1 MNSKIIVNGLTPVKS
16 VDKNNAYEVSV
27 WNRTYTISESP
38 FFSSILTAGQE
49 VLASPI
55 RLGGRSFNKDI
66 VWENFENY
74 EMTEGNDKEIT
85 FVQATKF
92 RELILNTSFTVCYD
106 GLVKCNVKLT
116 PEGYHRGRIYGRTTT
131 QEELMVLDKLYLEI
145 PFKKEFAKFYHI
157 NPEGVTYVNG
167 KAVDKEVMSL
177 NTMNFVPSESLIL
190 PFKHTVY
197 LGNDTAGLGV
207 FFESDEGWN
216 NKDTN
221 NVIEILNQEDCVLLR
236 VHLLDK
242 EHKKWMDKGEFNGGF
257 LHPIVFEFGMQA
269 TPVKPMPKNQ
279 YVQKAFHTHGV
290 FETKEGRQFL
300 LDKPMPDATDDEMMI
315 DALARQGVEYV
326 YVHERWN
333 DLQNSFYLTKN
344 TAERLKYMVKLAHD
358 RGMKIIPYFG
368 FEISSLSPEFD
379 KSFMK
384 YKVKRNQSHY
394 DFMRPSYVRTPHQR
408 DLSVCYKSGY
418 SQIFLDGV
426 AKLMD
431 EYGFD
436 GIYLD
441 GTYSIESC
449 QNLEHGCGYVDE
461 NGVVHSTAPIF
472 TIRNM
477 FEKLYEIVNSRGGII
492 NIHTGNNFPVPF
504 LAFADSIWDGEV
516 IQPYLISGKL
526 DSIPEGHFRSVYTG
540 RPLGIFANVITYT
553 NNPTWTYHQALSTII
568 AYGVLSR
575 PQNNLEQLNE
585 IAKVWQAYDDIGV
598 ETATFK
604 PCYDNDVKISSDKLK
619 VSYFENEK
627 AILAIIA
634 NAYNSPSGK
643 TEITFNG
650 SFKTATNKMTGEKVE
665 LLNGNTITVEFENFD
680 YLLIKLDK

>member
-1 MNSKIIVNGLTPVKS
+1 MNEKIVVPSLTPVTS
-16 VDKNNAYEVSV
+16 VDKGNSYEVNV
-27 WNRTYTISESP
+27 WNRTYTISQSP
-38 FFSSILTAGQE
+38 FFSSILTANQE
-49 VLASPI
+49 VLAKPI
-55 RLGGRSFNKDI
+55 RLAGRCFDKEI
-66 VWENFENY
+66 EWENFENY
-74 EMTEGNDKEIT
+74 EMTEGNDRSIT

-92 RELILNTSFTVCYD
+92 RELILNTSFTVYYD
-106 GLVKCNVKLT
+106 GLVKCNIKLC
-116 PEGYHRGRIYGRTTT
+116 PEGYHYGRIYGRNTT

-157 NPEGVTYVNG
+157 NPEGVTTVNG
-167 KAVDKEVMSL
+167 KPVDKEVMSL

-190 PFKHTVY
+190 PFKNTVY

-207 FFESDEGWN
+207 FFETDEGSQ
-216 NKDTN
+216 
-221 NVIEILNQEDCVLLR
+221 ILDETKVVECINQEDCVLLR

-242 EHKKWMDKGEFNGGF
+242 EHHKWLEKGEFNGGF
-257 LHPIVFEFGMQA
+257 LFPITFEFGMQA

-300 LDKPMPDATDDEMMI
+300 LDKPMPDSIDGEIMI
-315 DALARQGVEYV
+315 DELKRQGVEYV

-368 FEISSLSPEFD
+368 FELATLSPEFD
-379 KSFMK
+379 ANFLD
-384 YKVKRNQSHY
+384 YKLMRDQNYY
-394 DFMRPSYVRTPHQR
+394 DFMHGIYVRTPHQR
-408 DLSVCYKSGY
+408 NLSICYKSGY

-441 GTYSIESC
+441 GTYSIDAC
-449 QNLEHGCGYVDE
+449 QNLKHGCGYKDE
-461 NGVVHSTAPIF
+461 NGVIHGTAPIYAK
-472 TIRNM
+472 RDM

-492 NIHTGNNFPVPF
+492 NIHTNNNFPIPF

-516 IQPYLISGKL
+516 IQPYLIQGKL

-553 NNPTWTYHQALSTII
+553 NPPTWTYHQALSTII
-568 AYGVLSR
+568 AFGVLSR
-575 PQNNLEQLNE
+575 PQNNHESVDE
-585 IAKVWQAYDDIGV
+585 IAKVWRAFDDIDV

-604 PCYDNDVKISSDKLK
+604 PYYENDVKVSSDRLK
-619 VSYFENEK
+619 VSYFENGNSL
-627 AILAIIA
+627 LAIVA

-643 TEITFNG
+643 TEITLNG
-650 SFKTATNKMTGEKVE
+650 KFKTAVNKMTGEGVE
-665 LLNGNTITVEFENFD
+665 LKNGNTLTVEFEKFD
-680 YLLIKLDK
+680 YLLVKLEK